1 MYNHCLRRTDHGK
14 NFGKGSVR
22 RIRMP
27 SPLPLVDTH
36 PPDGRPLFSVVERH
50 PPPLSFGDHVAATWF
65 TVARTAQVPP
75 TVGGTEPRGREEGRR
90 DGGREYTPLPSPAAE
105 VNALEESRLG
115 VA

>member
-65 TVARTAQVPP
+65 TVARTAQVPS
-75 TVGGTEPRGREEGRR
+75 RGAGRREEGTE
-90 DGGREYTPLPSPAAE
+90 GREYTPLPSPAAE

>member
-90 DGGREYTPLPSPAAE
+90 GGGEGVHPSPFPCGRGE
-105 VNALEESRLG
+105 RTRG
-115 VA
+115 K